1 MTKPGTACIQN
12 DVYPICTGMDRKYRG
27 IFTERTSVMQVTQ
40 TSGITP
46 VCSCGNQAVMFSHN
60 RWYCLKH
67 LSKAKDSS
75 DDDNEPVEH
84 HRYATAT
91 DMLQLLNRVERLE
104 QIVEEW
110 SAGQ

>member
-1 MTKPGTACIQN
+1 
-12 DVYPICTGMDRKYRG
+12 
-27 IFTERTSVMQVTQ
+27 MQVTQ

-110 SAGQ
+110 SKQPYAQ